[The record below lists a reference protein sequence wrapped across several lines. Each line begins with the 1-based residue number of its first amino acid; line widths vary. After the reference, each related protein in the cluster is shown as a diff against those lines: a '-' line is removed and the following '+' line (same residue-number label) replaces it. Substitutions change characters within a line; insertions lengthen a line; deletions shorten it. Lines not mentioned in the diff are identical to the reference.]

1 MSQAFNR
8 QLREGLHTSFDLMI
22 QWKLVCWSQKQKQKN
37 QPITRPI
44 TENCNWFIVPLLLP
58 TSDNQQPKYTGIIF
72 KKNLAQ
78 LIWLPYRKEKKGP
91 ELIFFYGYRGWWYF
105 SWAHTHVNGNNSDDD
120 GVALD
125 GGHTPANSLTETG
138 AQVKSSSRSHVFFV
152 VDHWPISG
160 FQLDCRLIYMKLT
173 CNQDWVDWKPVNN
186 HLG

>member
-1 MSQAFNR
+1 MPDSSYGKVVVCFGRKQPFPLPKEDKRNTEKWMSQAFNR

-78 LIWLPYRKEKKGP
+78 LIWLPYRKENKGP
-91 ELIFFYGYRGWWYF
+91 ELIFFYGYRGWRYGQIND
-105 SWAHTHVNGNNSDDD
+105 ALQKHVMD
-120 GVALD
+120 GSPPNPCIFWQRYPRVAEIKI
-125 GGHTPANSLTETG
+125 H
-138 AQVKSSSRSHVFFV
+138 VK
-152 VDHWPISG
+152 I
-160 FQLDCRLIYMKLT
+160 
-173 CNQDWVDWKPVNN
+173 CNAYNFYLFGCSFP
-186 HLG
+186 